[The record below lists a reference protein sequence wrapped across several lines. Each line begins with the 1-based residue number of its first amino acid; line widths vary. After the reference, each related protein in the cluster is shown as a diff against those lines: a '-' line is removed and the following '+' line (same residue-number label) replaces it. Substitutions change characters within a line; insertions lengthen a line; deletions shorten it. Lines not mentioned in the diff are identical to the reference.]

1 MDVVSII
8 IVLFLLIGAV
18 VGFSR
23 GFTRQLISFVGIFAV
38 VVLSFLFK
46 NPISVFL
53 YTHLPF
59 IKFIEILREVPVLN
73 ILLYEVLAF
82 LILFSVLMIALNVLS
97 LISKLFE
104 KFLSYTI
111 LLGIPSKILGA
122 VLGVAEAFIY
132 VFASLYILKLP
143 IFEQKY
149 ISESKLADKILN
161 STPVLTRIC
170 DKTLTTF
177 NDVVE
182 LKNEY
187 PVIEDK
193 TEFNQKILDLLIKD
207 KIITKENAKL
217 LIEQGKLKDMVVN

>member
-59 IKFIEILREVPVLN
+59 IKFIEILKEVPVLN

-143 IFEQKY
+143 IFIDFNKEQYENTSSIVVTEDVSKFPKSI
-149 ISESKLADKILN
+149 ISN
-161 STPVLTRIC
+161 
-170 DKTLTTF
+170 
-177 NDVVE
+177 E
-182 LKNEY
+182 LH
-187 PVIEDK
+187 
-193 TEFNQKILDLLIKD
+193 L
-207 KIITKENAKL
+207 
-217 LIEQGKLKDMVVN
+217 

>member
-1 MDVVSII
+1 M
-8 IVLFLLIGAV
+8 
-18 VGFSR
+18 
-23 GFTRQLISFVGIFAV
+23 
-38 VVLSFLFK
+38 
-46 NPISVFL
+46 
-53 YTHLPF
+53 
-59 IKFIEILREVPVLN
+59 
-73 ILLYEVLAF
+73 
-82 LILFSVLMIALNVLS
+82 ILFSVLMIALNVLS